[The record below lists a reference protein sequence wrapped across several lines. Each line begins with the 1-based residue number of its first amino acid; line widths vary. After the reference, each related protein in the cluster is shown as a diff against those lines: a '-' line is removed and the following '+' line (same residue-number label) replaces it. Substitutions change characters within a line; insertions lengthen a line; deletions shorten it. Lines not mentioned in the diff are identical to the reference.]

1 MSRLD
6 AVLASHPLPT
16 WRPLAWLVIV
26 VVATSVSWSY
36 FAKLDEV
43 AIAAGEVIP
52 RGKVKVIQ
60 HLEGGIITTI
70 NVREG
75 DAVREGDILVSLDL
89 GSRALNR
96 EELQARLDGERLR
109 RVRLTA
115 QVEDA
120 EPDFPA
126 DAVERQPALAN
137 AELKAFD
144 ARRQE
149 LESAIAVLETRVEQR
164 VLEVQELEARKAAVT
179 KNLDLARR
187 RLGMSTALL
196 ARKLTAEMDHL
207 ELQAEVESLEGEL
220 AALTPA
226 LPRVR
231 AAVVEAEQRIVETRD
246 TFRREAQEELR
257 ETEQTIARLGE
268 LVQEASRQ
276 GARADIRSPI
286 DGIVKNIRY
295 NTIGGVV
302 SAGEP
307 IMELVPTGDRLV
319 VEARLDPTDRGYVE
333 EGQRAVVKVTAYDFV
348 RYGGLEGTVVHVA
361 PDSSSTEQGLPFFRV
376 IVETD
381 KTHLGDED
389 GGLPIKPGMQ
399 ATADI
404 HTGTKSVLLYLVKPV
419 LKLRHE
425 AFRER

>member
-6 AVLASHPLPT
+6 AVLINHPLPT

-26 VVATSVSWSY
+26 VLATGVVWSY
-36 FAKLDEV
+36 FAQLDEV
-43 AIAAGEVIP
+43 AIAVGEVIP
-52 RGKVKVIQ
+52 RDRVKVIQ
-60 HLEGGIITTI
+60 HLEGGIITSI

-75 DAVREGDILVSLDL
+75 DAVREGDVLVSLDL

-115 QVEDA
+115 QIENAD
-120 EPDFPA
+120 PDFPA
-126 DAVERQPALAN
+126 DALARQPALAN
-137 AELKAFD
+137 AERRAFE

-149 LESAIAVLETRVEQR
+149 LKSALAVLETRVEQK

-179 KNLDLARR
+179 KNLELARR

-196 ARKLTAEMDHL
+196 ARRLTPEMDHL

-220 AALTPA
+220 ASLTPA

-246 TFRREAQEELR
+246 RFRREAQEELR
-257 ETEQTIARLGE
+257 ETEQTIARLDE

-286 DGIVKNIRY
+286 DGIVKNTRY

-302 SAGEP
+302 AAGEP

-361 PDSSSTEQGLPFFRV
+361 PDSSATEQGLPFFRV

-381 KTHLGDED
+381 KTYLGGED

-404 HTGTKSVLLYLVKPV
+404 HTGTKSVLLYLIKPV
-419 LKLRHE
+419 LKLQHE